1 MDIIVIIITSSLII
15 FLVKQKGL
23 ERKIDLILILVGVAT
38 MFVVDNHFI
47 WISIWLILLLYL
59 GGKYFFKKNVNVFAR
74 FSFSLDRNI
83 AFCSRKK
90 HSDCPSIFMV
100 TERNY
105 FSSSSSHF

>member
-59 GGKYFFKKNVNVFAR
+59 GGKYFFKK
-74 FSFSLDRNI
+74 
-83 AFCSRKK
+83 
-90 HSDCPSIFMV
+90 
-100 TERNY
+100 T
-105 FSSSSSHF
+105 